1 MEQVLK
7 GHAVVPGE
15 ARGRVVLSHEPLS
28 FWGGLNPETG
38 EIIDR
43 RHDRSGEIV
52 TDKVFVFP
60 TGKGSSTG
68 SAVLMESVR
77 ARTAPA
83 AIVNVTADPILA
95 LGAIVADELYGE
107 VVPIVTI
114 SQEDFDAVQ
123 DGDELT
129 LDRSGTISLKR
140 LG

>member
-1 MEQVLK
+1 
-7 GHAVVPGE
+7 
-15 ARGRVVLSHEPLS
+15 
-28 FWGGLNPETG
+28 
-38 EIIDR
+38 
-43 RHDRSGEIV
+43 
-52 TDKVFVFP
+52 
-60 TGKGSSTG
+60 
-68 SAVLMESVR
+68 MESVR